1 MKPGICENTFKV
13 KEEIMTTRRALM
25 ISNPGEQGAQNYC
38 KGVFVDIQNY
48 KNYFTS
54 ALGGAWLASEIVTL
68 DRPSG
73 KQVDDEITK
82 MSAYDYTTILF
93 SGHGYYSQRSMST
106 ILELRKDVEYDEMRL
121 RTAAT
126 KRTII
131 LDCCR
136 KVYPETIYEQIAL
149 RAMAK
154 VAKRAPSLEQCRRYF
169 DLAIQRCSNDI
180 IVGHSCSINETS
192 GESETYGGYYAS
204 SLLIAA
210 KNWYEQGTFDPKHY
224 YPYSVVEAHNS
235 AVPLVGRLR
244 GGTQNP
250 KIDKSRSEPYFP
262 FAIVV

>member
-1 MKPGICENTFKV
+1 MQG
-13 KEEIMTTRRALM
+13 EEIMTTRRALL

-54 ALGGAWLASEIVTL
+54 ALGGAWLGSEIVTL
-68 DRPSG
+68 DKPSG
-73 KQVDDEITK
+73 KQVDDEIKK
-82 MSAYDYTTILF
+82 MSVYDYTAILF
-93 SGHGYYSQRSMST
+93 AGHGYYSTRSMST
-106 ILELRKDVEYDEMRL
+106 ILELRENEEYDEMRL

-136 KVYPETIYEQIAL
+136 KVYPEKIYEDVAL
-149 RAMAK
+149 KAMAK
-154 VAKRAPSLEQCRRYF
+154 VAKRALSPEECRKYFDKAIEQC
-169 DLAIQRCSNDI
+169 SKDI

-204 SLLIAA
+204 SMVIAA
-210 KNWYEQGTFDPKHY
+210 KNWYEQTNFDPIHC

-235 AVPLVGRLR
+235 AVPLVVRLR

-250 KIDKSRSEPYFP
+250 KIDKSRSGPYFP
-262 FAIVV
+262 FAIVP